1 MQHVCGRTP
10 PVFFLCEGGPALT
23 AAEGTAPPRNF
34 AEMLPTEMS
43 VRIFGELDAASLCS
57 AARTCRLW
65 HQIIEQSEQLW
76 RKQCLM
82 VRAICQREVDSDR
95 RHGLSWKLILVR
107 NYIRSLVKKDWLI
120 GRFSHVR
127 SADELS
133 GRKLTPL
140 DTETWGEILQAELD
154 R

>member
-1 MQHVCGRTP
+1 MT
-10 PVFFLCEGGPALT
+10 
-23 AAEGTAPPRNF
+23 
-34 AEMLPTEMS
+34 
-43 VRIFGELDAASLCS
+43 VRIFGELDATSLCS

-95 RHGLSWKLILVR
+95 RHGLSWKVILVR
-107 NYIRSLVKKDWLI
+107 NYIRSRVKKDWLI

-140 DTETWGEILQAELD
+140 DAETWGEILEAELD

>member
-1 MQHVCGRTP
+1 M
-10 PVFFLCEGGPALT
+10 
-23 AAEGTAPPRNF
+23 
-34 AEMLPTEMS
+34 
-43 VRIFGELDAASLCS
+43 
-57 AARTCRLW
+57 
-65 HQIIEQSEQLW
+65 
-76 RKQCLM
+76 
-82 VRAICQREVDSDR
+82 
-95 RHGLSWKLILVR
+95 R